1 MQQASSESARRQRPA
16 SLLLS
21 GLLPGWVAP
30 ILVWVLSS
38 SWLVSAYI
46 WMQSAHSDQ
55 LFDGVRW
62 RELGSDSAW
71 QTIRLWEMWK
81 LGPQTLWQMH
91 IYPPLYDGIRF
102 ILMQPEVMNGQSPS
116 SIEVDHRLY
125 VVNALLFGL
134 IAMVVYLWVRDL
146 TKSGWWAAGSAALWS
161 LLPTSIAY
169 VTLLSNPGLAMA
181 AMSVAFY
188 LLYRFCRTRRN
199 VYALGFL
206 VALLAASLT
215 RNVVQIHVLLI
226 VIVAAVAFYFMGR
239 PRSWWALAANLL
251 LVALIAV
258 WPVRA
263 YVMYGT
269 FDVSTHTGYNRAG
282 TLWINPKDVQEPV
295 YPENL
300 LRNAT
305 LLSSG
310 WNTQETL
317 KDNYRLGKA
326 ANDFMLH
333 HPVEAVKR
341 LASSLQFTVPAG
353 LRSVFTQWY
362 NSFLFNYPLAHP
374 LDWLFSG
381 WRLPLIL
388 VASFS
393 VIFGTS
399 GWRRSIGYFR
409 TYGWFVAFWILTA
422 IPVAFSN
429 RYWPIDEVTPFAS
442 EADRLS
448 GLLAVPIYAVMAL
461 AASIVVRMASKK
473 WRARNRQDL
482 AGL

>member
-1 MQQASSESARRQRPA
+1 MQKG
-16 SLLLS
+16 LS
-21 GLLPGWVAP
+21 GVARPKRLTSLFLSGNLPGWVAP
-30 ILVWVLSS
+30 VLVWVLAS
-38 SWLVSAYI
+38 SWLLAVYI
-46 WMQSAHSDQ
+46 WMQGSHADQ
-55 LFDGVRW
+55 VIDGFKLRD
-62 RELGSDSAW
+62 ESSDSAW

-91 IYPPLYDGIRF
+91 IYPPLYDSIRF
-102 ILMQPEVMNGQSPS
+102 LLMQPEVSRGLSPS
-116 SIEVDHRLY
+116 ALEVDHRLY
-125 VVNALLFGL
+125 VVNALLFGI
-134 IAMVVYLWVRDL
+134 IAMVLYLWVRDL
-146 TKSGWWAAGSAALWS
+146 TKSGWWAGGAAAVWS

-181 AMSVAFY
+181 AMTVAFY

-199 VYALGFL
+199 TYALGFL
-206 VALLAASLT
+206 IALLAASLT
-215 RNVVQIHVLLI
+215 RNVVQIHVLAIL
-226 VIVAAVAFYFMGR
+226 VIAAVAFFLMGR
-239 PRSWWALAANLL
+239 PRSWWALGANLL

-282 TLWINPKDVQEPV
+282 TLWINPKDVPEPV
-295 YPENL
+295 YPQNL

-326 ANDFMLH
+326 ANDFMVH

-341 LASSLQFTVPAG
+341 LVQSLQFTIPAA

-362 NSFLFNYPLAHP
+362 NAFLFNYPLAHP
-374 LDWLFSG
+374 LDWVFSG
-381 WRLPLIL
+381 WRLVALIF
-388 VASFS
+388 ASFA
-393 VIFGTS
+393 VIFVHAGR
-399 GWRRSIGYFR
+399 RRSLGYFR
-409 TYGWFVAFWILTA
+409 KYGWFVAFWILTA
-422 IPVAFSN
+422 LPVAFSN
-429 RYWPIDEVTPFAS
+429 RFWPIDAETPFAS

-448 GLLAVPIYAVMAL
+448 GLLAVPLYALMAL
-461 AASIVVRMASKK
+461 AACIVVRRLSRP
-473 WRARNRQDL
+473 WQSRRRQFD
-482 AGL
+482 A